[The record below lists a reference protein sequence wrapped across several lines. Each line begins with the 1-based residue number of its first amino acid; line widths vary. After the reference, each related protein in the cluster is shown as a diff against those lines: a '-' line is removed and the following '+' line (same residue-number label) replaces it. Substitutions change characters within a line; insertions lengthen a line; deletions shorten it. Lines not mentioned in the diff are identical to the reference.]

1 MRFCCSL
8 HETPCGISRATIR
21 AEGKDDCFGRNITL
35 RWRSRNANGHD
46 TSRDT
51 AFLQNPKD
59 YVTNNAARGTFGS
72 FYVSTSNSRAQLIT
86 ALKGAF
92 VGGPTRNIDE
102 NTKENP
108 KSNRLLK
115 KKKLFFDFLF
125 LVFGRKAHKG
135 IKGLNLCAKR
145 QYGGKH
151 TDPCISSA
159 FGEFLR
165 LSQSPALCRLFGNRV
180 RKCKYITRVRNF
192 WKLWD
197 CFR

>member
-8 HETPCGISRATIR
+8 HETVRNIGATIR

-59 YVTNNAARGTFGS
+59 YVTNNAARVTFGS

-86 ALKGAF
+86 ASKGAF

-102 NTKENP
+102 TRKKTRNQIVY
-108 KSNRLLK
+108 SR

-135 IKGLNLCAKR
+135 IKGINLCAKR

-151 TDPCISSA
+151 TDPCASRAPSGNSCA
-159 FGEFLR
+159 YLSRR
-165 LSQSPALCRLFGNRV
+165 LCAGCLETG
-180 RKCKYITRVRNF
+180 
-192 WKLWD
+192 
-197 CFR
+197 